1 MKSDLINVIARP
13 MGRLARRILSPSQHL
28 AVRGVA
34 DECVIAMRHRAGRRL
49 LRKHALLRPQKLNLG
64 SGEVKKPGFL
74 NVDLYPGGDVTLDLR
89 LGLPFESDCC
99 DLIFSEHFFEHV
111 DYPEPITQLLIE
123 CLRVLRPGGELRF
136 SVPIR
141 RGLWSTMPLVT
152 GRLTSRLVLYTA
164 GTLRAVKHG
173 SSTSITTFARMGSTG
188 LPTISRPLKSCCSA
202 QDLSECR
209 SEPLSH
215 LWMRHIVRSAVS
227 SLLHSSL
234 RSDSLWLGG
243 AVACS

>member
-136 SVPIR
+136 SVPDTA
-141 RGLWSTMPLVT
+141 WPLVDYAAGNGAPYFAACLVHGWHPPSCQT
-152 GRLTSRLVLYTA
+152 RLEHINYHFRQDGQHKFAYDFETA
-164 GTLRAVKHG
+164 EKLLQRAGFVGVSQRTFEPSLDAPHREVG
-173 SSTSITTFARMGSTG
+173 SLFITA
-188 LPTISRPLKSCCSA
+188 LKPA
-202 QDLSECR
+202 K
-209 SEPLSH
+209 
-215 LWMRHIVRSAVS
+215 
-227 SLLHSSL
+227 
-234 RSDSLWLGG
+234 
-243 AVACS
+243 